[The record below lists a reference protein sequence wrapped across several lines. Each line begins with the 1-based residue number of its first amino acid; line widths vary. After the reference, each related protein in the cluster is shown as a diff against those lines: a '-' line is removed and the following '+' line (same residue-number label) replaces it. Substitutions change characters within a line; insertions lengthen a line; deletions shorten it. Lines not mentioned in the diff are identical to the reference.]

1 MQLIFLQLRE
11 MLALNEAD
19 SPEKRIDPLF
29 IYQKR
34 DSPKLSKLHCRKD
47 SLERSGFRSRHTI

>member
-19 SPEKRIDPLF
+19 SPYWTDFYNEECEGKP
-29 IYQKR
+29 
-34 DSPKLSKLHCRKD
+34 S
-47 SLERSGFRSRHTI
+47 SRVRELKVSSQ

>member
-19 SPEKRIDPLF
+19 SP
-29 IYQKR
+29 YWT
-34 DSPKLSKLHCRKD
+34 
-47 SLERSGFRSRHTI
+47 ERTFYNEE